1 MASGKIQRKSAD
13 FEKLWK
19 LKTISSRN
27 SKKLAFRHVSHAGA
41 SNSFLDSCFHV
52 HAKRNAR
59 FARIL
64 LFSVPA
70 HSAPTQNDTSGIKET
85 MQVMSCIRSQRL
97 RLAIRMPLQSSIP
110 AVPTRG
116 ARRHATKQA
125 GIREHTTQQHGAAGR
140 RVLPHA
146 LAQLTNTTAS
156 G

>member
-1 MASGKIQRKSAD
+1 MQVGG

-19 LKTISSRN
+19 TIATRN
-27 SKKLAFRHVSHAGA
+27 SKKLAFRHASHAGA

-52 HAKRNAR
+52 HAKHNAR

-64 LFSVPA
+64 LFCVAA
-70 HSAPTQNDTSGIKET
+70 HSAPTLNDTSGIKKA

-116 ARRHATKQA
+116 ARRHARKHA
-125 GIREHTTQQHGAAGR
+125 GIREHTTQQHGAADR
-140 RVLPHA
+140 LILPCG
-146 LAQLTNTTAS
+146 LAQFTNTTES